1 MKEPEKII
9 SVATELFFRYGIK
22 SISMDDLSKELGMSK
37 KTIYLYVE
45 NKKDLVMQ
53 TIEDHISKSTSQ
65 ISLLFKDQSL
75 NAIDQLMEVA
85 KINHAISRK
94 LNPSLVF
101 DLKKYYKNC
110 WAVIENHHDGFIM
123 EYVKQNLKLGIKE
136 GLYRNGLNVD
146 IITKMYVSQSQ
157 QITNDVLFPPE
168 QFNIANV
175 YVEFLKYHVFGI
187 STEKGVKYFN
197 KIMIKEND

>member
-1 MKEPEKII
+1 MKESQKIL
-9 SVATELFFRYGIK
+9 STAAELFFRYGIK

-45 NKKDLVMQ
+45 NKKDLVQ
-53 TIEDHISKSTSQ
+53 KTIEDHIAKSASQ
-65 ISLLFKDQSL
+65 ISLVFEDQSL

-85 KINHAISRK
+85 KINHAILRK

-110 WAVIENHHDGFIM
+110 WAAIENHHDEFVTK
-123 EYVKQNLKLGIKE
+123 YVKQNLKLGIKE

-146 IITKMYVSQSQ
+146 IITKMYVSQLH
-157 QITNDVLFPPE
+157 QITNNVLFPPE

-175 YVEFLKYHVFGI
+175 YVEFLKYHVLGI

-197 KIMIKEND
+197 KIMIKGK